1 MSKTTVQQAAETL
14 GLTPGAVR
22 GLLAT
27 GYLKGEKVDRV
38 WNVCLE
44 CRQVLQA
51 LLRLPLRAAPQLPT
65 LSQQLAI
72 PGHLC
77 PVCAGGRW
85 GPARQGSEWSH
96 EFMECQDCDFNVHTS
111 FLELPDG
118 EKVRQRVEDHL
129 RILVGLIRQ
138 GENAREC
145 LQRRALALHSLE
157 PLPGVKP

>member
-1 MSKTTVQQAAETL
+1 MSKTTVQQAAEAL

-44 CRQVLQA
+44 SVQVLQA
-51 LLRLPLRAAPQLPT
+51 LLRLPARGTPQLPT
-65 LSQQLAI
+65 SRQPLAI
-72 PGHLC
+72 PRHLC

-96 EFMECQDCDFNVHTS
+96 EFMECMDCEFTVHTS

-129 RILVGLIRQ
+129 RLLVGLIRQ
-138 GENAREC
+138 GDNARDC
-145 LQRRALALHSLE
+145 LQRRALALHS
-157 PLPGVKP
+157 VDH

>member
-1 MSKTTVQQAAETL
+1 MNKTTVQQAAQIL

-38 WNVCLE
+38 WNVSVESL
-44 CRQVLQA
+44 QVLQA
-51 LLRLPLRAAPQLPT
+51 LLRLPLRAAPQVPT
-65 LSQQLAI
+65 LSQSVAI
-72 PGHLC
+72 ARHLC

-85 GPARQGSEWSH
+85 GAAQQGSEWSH
-96 EFMECQDCDFNVHTS
+96 EFMECQDCAFTVHTS
-111 FLELPDG
+111 FLDLPDC
-118 EKVRQRVEDHL
+118 ERVRQRVQDHL
-129 RILVGLIRQ
+129 HLLVGLVRQ

-157 PLPGVKP
+157 S